1 MSSYEGNAA
10 HAQDD
15 HAHDD
20 DVDMNALEPKEER
33 DHRGHTD
40 EQSAE
45 EGGADDLFGE
55 DEEEAEA
62 PASPSGGSDR
72 LPTPERERR
81 QALEYTEDTE
91 PLQDQAPVAL
101 KEAEVSLPNLP
112 LPRSTDGST
121 WVVRMPNFLTLDTKP
136 FHPETYEGPENEM
149 GGSAAEIREQ
159 SLSIKLKVENT
170 IRWRWA
176 KNQLG
181 EDVRQSN
188 SRIIRWS
195 DGSLSLRLGKELFDI
210 QQTVDN
216 SATTTRQT
224 MGGASQ
230 RPSQAPQHT
239 RPQGLTYLVAQ
250 HKHSQV
256 LQAEAPITGFMSLTP
271 SDMQSESH
279 RLLVSAVS
287 QKRNK
292 SVRVR
297 MAPDPTV
304 DPEKEKAE
312 LIRQDAKKTKRTRSE
327 PRSRRSRRTDDMWSD
342 DDEDEGYAYDE
353 DAGGRRGGGG
363 GGHKKASRTKDDTG
377 GGEYQEDDFVVADES
392 EEEEEPSSKRRRNHD
407 DEDDLDRAERELERR
422 NRDERKQGHKAS
434 PQPEESDEG
443 EGDMDVESEE
453 EEDRIR
459 LRRDSRRRVQIE
471 EEEEE

>member
-1 MSSYEGNAA
+1 MSSYEENMEPS
-10 HAQDD
+10 AQDG
-15 HAHDD
+15 HDQGGE
-20 DVDMNALEPKEER
+20 DVDMNALESKEQYEQ
-33 DHRGHTD
+33 GHGGG
-40 EQSAE
+40 QSE

-55 DEEEAEA
+55 DEEEA
-62 PASPSGGSDR
+62 PASPAGGSDR

-91 PLQDQAPVAL
+91 PLQDEAPVAL

-112 LPRSTDGST
+112 LPRSTDGS
-121 WVVRMPNFLTLDTKP
+121 VAMPNFLTLDTKP
-136 FHPETYEGPENEM
+136 FHSETYEGPENEM
-149 GGSAAEIREQ
+149 AGSAAEIREQ

-230 RPSQAPQHT
+230 RPSQAPSQHT

-312 LIRQDAKKTKRTRSE
+312 LIRQDAKRTKRTRSE

-342 DDEDEGYAYDE
+342 DDEEEGYAYDE
-353 DAGGRRGGGG
+353 DNSGRRGGGG
-363 GGHKKASRTKDDTG
+363 GGHKKAGRTKDDTG
-377 GGEYQEDDFVVADES
+377 GGDYQEDDFVVADES

-471 EEEEE
+471 EEEDE

>member
-1 MSSYEGNAA
+1 MSNYGENMDALPSEAA
-10 HAQDD
+10 HGQ
-15 HAHDD
+15 
-20 DVDMNALEPKEER
+20 DVDMNASELKEEER
-33 DHRGHTD
+33 EHVA
-40 EQSAE
+40 EQSAD

-55 DEEEAEA
+55 EEDEA
-62 PASPSGGSDR
+62 PASPSGASDR

-81 QALEYTEDTE
+81 HALEYTEDVE
-91 PLQDQAPVAL
+91 AQDNAPVAL
-101 KEAEVSLPNLP
+101 KEADVSLPNLP
-112 LPRSTDGST
+112 LPRSSDGST

-136 FHPETYEGPENEM
+136 FHPDTYEGPENEM
-149 GGSAAEIREQ
+149 AHSAASIREQ

-176 KNQLG
+176 KNSMG

-216 SATTTRQT
+216 SAATTRQT
-224 MGGASQ
+224 MGGASSQ
-230 RPSQAPQHT
+230 RATQGPPAQPT

-256 LQAEAPITGFMSLTP
+256 LQSETPITGFMSLTP

-304 DPEKEKAE
+304 DPEREKAE

-342 DDEDEGYAYDE
+342 DDEEEGYAYDE
-353 DAGGRRGGGG
+353 DGGGRRGGG
-363 GGHKKASRTKDDTG
+363 HKKAGRTKDDTG
-377 GGEYQEDDFVVADES
+377 GGDYQEDDFVVADES
-392 EEEEEPSSKRRRNHD
+392 EEEEEPSSKRRRNDD
-407 DEDDLDRAERELERR
+407 DEDALDRAERELERR
-422 NRDERKQGHKAS
+422 NRDERRQGARAS
-434 PQPEESDEG
+434 PQQESDEG
-443 EGDMDVESEE
+443 EEAMDVESEE

-459 LRRDSRRRVQIE
+459 LRRTDSRRRVQIE